1 MNLVKCPQCGE
12 LYSPS
17 YPRCPFCEEDGE
29 IDSKGKSKPKR
40 RIGGRRAGQ
49 SARGG
54 LIVVLV
60 LVLALLS
67 WYLFRGNIIRREKDA
82 AAPDST
88 QSQTETTEPEGP
100 SVPAINP
107 TDAVK
112 AEGNDGASE
121 KIDGENTADGNKS
134 GESKSDNTT
143 TTAPAVEPSP
153 QENVDVSKAQLNKS
167 DFTLGFAGEKYTIK
181 LSGTD
186 AKPTWSIDNAN
197 VATLASDGTVT
208 AVANGNTTV
217 HCKVGNR
224 DLTCTVRVRNTGKNA
239 AAAEAPTTAQTVAP
253 VEPAK
258 PGASAVAP
266 ATPAAPAA
274 SGTDTKPAAGTTD
287 NTKTET
293 PAAATDSGNLY
304 ISAFGSKLPQ
314 DKGTG
319 YYDCTVKLDGSSLTL
334 KVAGTGQ
341 TPVWSSDN
349 ASIATVD
356 ANGVL
361 KPVSKGTAHIT
372 ATVGGTKLTCI
383 VRVR

>member
-67 WYLFRGNIIRREKDA
+67 WYLFRENIIRREKNTA
-82 AAPDST
+82 AQDPAAV
-88 QSQTETTEPEGP
+88 QSQTEGTDPEGP

-107 TDAVK
+107 SDAVK
-112 AEGNDGASE
+112 ADGTDGTPE
-121 KIDGENTADGNKS
+121 KSDGENTTDGSKS
-134 GESKSDNTT
+134 GESNDT

-167 DFTLGFAGEKYTIK
+167 DFTLSFAGEKYTIK
-181 LSGTD
+181 LSGTE

-239 AAAEAPTTAQTVAP
+239 AAADTPTTATSVQP
-253 VEPAK
+253 E
-258 PGASAVAP
+258 AP
-266 ATPAAPAA
+266 AQPNTSSTTSGSAATPPVPVNS
-274 SGTDTKPAAGTTD
+274 SGNNAEITGAKLNREDFTLPKVGDKFTMKLTGTTAEPSWTVD
-287 NTKTET
+287 NPNVATISSDGTVTAVGSGNTK
-293 PAAATDSGNLY
+293 
-304 ISAFGSKLPQ
+304 IHCKVGSM
-314 DKGTG
+314 D
-319 YYDCTVKLDGSSLTL
+319 
-334 KVAGTGQ
+334 
-341 TPVWSSDN
+341 
-349 ASIATVD
+349 
-356 ANGVL
+356 
-361 KPVSKGTAHIT
+361 
-372 ATVGGTKLTCI
+372 LTCI

>member
-40 RIGGRRAGQ
+40 HIGGRRAGQ

-67 WYLFRGNIIRREKDA
+67 WYLFRENIIRREKNTA
-82 AAPDST
+82 AQDPAAV
-88 QSQTETTEPEGP
+88 QSQTEGTDPEGP

-107 TDAVK
+107 TDTVK
-112 AEGNDGASE
+112 ADGTDGASE
-121 KIDGENTADGNKS
+121 KSDGENTADGNKS

-153 QENVDVSKAQLNKS
+153 QENVDVSKAKLNNP
-167 DFTLGFAGEKYTIK
+167 DFTLSFAGDKYTIK
-181 LSGTD
+181 LEGTD
-186 AKPTWSIDNAN
+186 AKPIWSIDNAN
-197 VATLASDGTVT
+197 VATIASDGTVT
-208 AVANGNTTV
+208 AVANGHTTI
-217 HCKVGNR
+217 HCKVGNL
-224 DLTCTVRVRNTGKNA
+224 DLTSIVRVRNTGKNA
-239 AAAEAPTTAQTVAP
+239 AAAEAPTTAQSVAP

-258 PGASAVAP
+258 PGTATP
-266 ATPAAPAA
+266 TTPAAPAA

-314 DKGTG
+314 DKRTG

-334 KVAGTGQ
+334 KVAGTSQ

>member
-40 RIGGRRAGQ
+40 RIGGQRAGQ

-67 WYLFRGNIIRREKDA
+67 WYLFRGNIIRRGKDTA
-82 AAPDST
+82 ATPDST

-107 TDAVK
+107 TDTVK
-112 AEGNDGASE
+112 ADGTDGTPE
-121 KIDGENTADGNKS
+121 KSDGENTTDGSKS
-134 GESKSDNTT
+134 GESNDTT
-143 TTAPAVEPSP
+143 TVPAVEPSL

-167 DFTLGFAGEKYTIK
+167 DFTLSFAGEKYTIK

-197 VATLASDGTVT
+197 VATLSSDGTVT

-217 HCKVGNR
+217 HCKVGDR

-239 AAAEAPTTAQTVAP
+239 AAADTPTTATSVQP
-253 VEPAK
+253 E
-258 PGASAVAP
+258 AP
-266 ATPAAPAA
+266 AQPNTSSTTSGSAATPPVPVNS
-274 SGTDTKPAAGTTD
+274 SGNNAEITGAKLNREDFTLPKVGDKFTMKLTGTTAEPSWTVD
-287 NTKTET
+287 NPNVATISSDGTVTAVGSGNTK
-293 PAAATDSGNLY
+293 
-304 ISAFGSKLPQ
+304 IHCKVGSM
-314 DKGTG
+314 D
-319 YYDCTVKLDGSSLTL
+319 
-334 KVAGTGQ
+334 
-341 TPVWSSDN
+341 
-349 ASIATVD
+349 
-356 ANGVL
+356 
-361 KPVSKGTAHIT
+361 
-372 ATVGGTKLTCI
+372 LTCI
-383 VRVR
+383 VRVP